1 MPNTDNS
8 DIFSSRARLS
18 KTNTKDK
25 LLQDNTLLETLL
37 ILVLINKPINKDLPN
52 TPTTRL
58 SPKKQKEHND
68 ENDKV
73 VKRLKALLA

>member
-8 DIFSSRARLS
+8 DVSSSRARLS

-25 LLQDNTLLETLL
+25 LLQDNTFLETL
-37 ILVLINKPINKDLPN
+37 PIPIPIDEPIDKDLPD
-52 TPTTRL
+52 TPATRL
-58 SPKKQKEHND
+58 SPEKRKEHNN
-68 ENDKV
+68 ENNRA